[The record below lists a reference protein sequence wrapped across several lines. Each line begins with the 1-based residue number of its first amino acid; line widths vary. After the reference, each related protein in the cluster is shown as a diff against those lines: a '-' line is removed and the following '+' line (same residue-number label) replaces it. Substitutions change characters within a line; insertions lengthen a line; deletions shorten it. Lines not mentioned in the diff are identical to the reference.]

1 MTLINTVTYDMSP
14 LVRKE
19 LVVALQW
26 MVLHFE
32 NLFVT
37 LAIAEDNR
45 GKDLVVETFSP
56 FSGMRRI
63 NSKDRLKS
71 VFSPN
76 SASIDT
82 PDGFNQDR
90 IKRVSSVSSISSL
103 GKKFVKF
110 FYLFLSNSKIFFYS
124 FSITTN
130 IEFKSSIINTKIVSS
145 RFFL

>member
-1 MTLINTVTYDMSP
+1 
-14 LVRKE
+14 
-19 LVVALQW
+19 

-56 FSGMRRI
+56 ISGMRRI

-71 VFSPN
+71 VFTPN

-103 GKKFVKF
+103 GKEFPYF
-110 FYLFLSNSKIFFYS
+110 SKMEKLIFF
-124 FSITTN
+124 N
-130 IEFKSSIINTKIVSS
+130 V
-145 RFFL
+145 FFLNIVEKVSNTLIF